1 MGGQRHEEQHQ
12 YAVAQPRQR
21 PRVAEA
27 VLPPPGGR
35 PRHDILKDAQR
46 ADDRTVDPSEK
57 QGQQHECRDHAR
69 IDGQDSRQQL
79 HLRHPAEPRVKR
91 SGKIEEQQ
99 RRQHEEK
106 GRGRNSDFS

>member
-27 VLPPPGGR
+27 VLTPPGGR

-69 IDGQDSRQQL
+69 IDGQDGRQQL
-79 HLRHPAEPRVKR
+79 HLRHPAEPRMER
-91 SGKIEEQQ
+91 PREIEQQ
-99 RRQHEEK
+99 QRDHREEN
-106 GRGRNSDFS
+106 GRSRDSDFA